1 MGRIRVGK
9 PHVKPDT
16 PTHVA
21 GITQGN
27 EQDAYH
33 KQAGHYEDGTANA
46 RRSTGVR
53 PARHDPILK
62 IMPNLPPG

>member
-9 PHVKPDT
+9 RHVRPDF

-21 GITQGN
+21 GVRQGN
-27 EQDAYH
+27 EKDAYS
-33 KQAGHYEDGTANA
+33 KQLGFRKDGTVDA

-53 PARHDPILK
+53 PKEHNPILPT
-62 IMPNLPPG
+62 MPNLPPG